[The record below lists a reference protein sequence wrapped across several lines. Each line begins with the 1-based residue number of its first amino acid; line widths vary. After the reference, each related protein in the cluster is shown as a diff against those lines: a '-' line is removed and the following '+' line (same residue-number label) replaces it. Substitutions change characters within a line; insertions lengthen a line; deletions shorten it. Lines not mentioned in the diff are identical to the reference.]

1 MPYAHRSVHDA
12 DGQTMEWPGWPSE
25 YADSRTLE
33 RLVPLSPSAI
43 TPGGADVV
51 EAFRSEHRNPTR
63 RTRDGVEFISP
74 RDWAATGSLIRED
87 RPPVAYAFRKRGG
100 CSQKLSLLSSL
111 PSLPSLP
118 SEFVR
123 RQVHAIPIAQRTWAG
138 SSGIV
143 ETRSANSLPAIT
155 VLKVAVSKVSVS
167 KVALESWARSPSA
180 KASIVEKHDPPVEP
194 QRVVWTTSRP

>member
-111 PSLPSLP
+111 PS
-118 SEFVR
+118 EFVR

-155 VLKVAVSKVSVS
+155 VLKVAVSKVAVSKVSVS

-194 QRVVWTTSRP
+194 QSVVWTTSRP

>member
-74 RDWAATGSLIRED
+74 RDWAATGSLIREEVISSFESSESSESSE
-87 RPPVAYAFRKRGG
+87 RVRAPPGARDPHRAEDVGGIVGNRGDEI
-100 CSQKLSLLSSL
+100 CQ
-111 PSLPSLP
+111 
-118 SEFVR
+118 F
-123 RQVHAIPIAQRTWAG
+123 
-138 SSGIV
+138 SSGYHRFEGRRLEGLRLEGRPGV
-143 ETRSANSLPAIT
+143 MGQEPLCESLD
-155 VLKVAVSKVSVS
+155 
-167 KVALESWARSPSA
+167 RR
-180 KASIVEKHDPPVEP
+180 KA
-194 QRVVWTTSRP
+194 